1 MLIEVSEY
9 KKLKKCFNKND
20 SRNKILDHKFNEDR
34 FIFVIKTSTN
44 KRKANEEMKMN

>member
-20 SRNKILDHKFNEDR
+20 SKNKIVDHKLNEDR
-34 FIFVIKTSTN
+34 FILVIKTSRN
-44 KRKANEEMKMN
+44 KTKANEEMKMN